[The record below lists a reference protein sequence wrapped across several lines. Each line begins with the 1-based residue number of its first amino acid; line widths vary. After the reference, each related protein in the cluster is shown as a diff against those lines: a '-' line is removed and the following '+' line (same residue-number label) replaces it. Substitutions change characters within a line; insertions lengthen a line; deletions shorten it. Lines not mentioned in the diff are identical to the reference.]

1 MSQKDNKIVFTTE
14 DNEEVEFTI
23 IEQTRVNGINYLLV
37 TDASDEEEEADAY
50 ILKDISD
57 ESEEEAIYDMVEDD
71 NELQA
76 VGKIFEELLDDI
88 DIY

>member
-1 MSQKDNKIVFTTE
+1 MSQKDNKIIFTTE

-37 TDASDEEEEADAY
+37 TDAFDEEEADAY

-76 VGKIFEELLDDI
+76 VGKIFEELLEDI